1 MKITRSA
8 LRKIILEVV
17 VASNDTKEKVE
28 DLEKS
33 IKQDNPEASDEDID
47 DAINKL
53 TKKQMQEELKRLSY
67 VSKEQG
73 HTYGLEHLPDQY
85 DQKKADDIIGHTW
98 LTHVRKK
105 GSSLNE
111 VGYVLWHSLNES
123 GHVAVYDVEWPDGT
137 IERNIPARL
146 LEKVKDS
153 NDNVDEHDEH
163 GVVGHEE
170 ESLLGER
177 KYKKRK
183 GKKKKKASKKKP
195 KYWYL
200 GGYGIDHDHDFAD
213 FGGDFGGDGGGE
225 WK

>member
-1 MKITRSA
+1 MKLTRQKLS
-8 LRKIILEVV
+8 KII
-17 VASNDTKEKVE
+17 K
-28 DLEKS
+28 
-33 IKQDNPEASDEDID
+33 
-47 DAINKL
+47 
-53 TKKQMQEELKRLSY
+53 EELERLSY
-67 VSKEQG
+67 ASKEAG
-73 HTYGLEHLPDQY
+73 HTYGIEHLTDYHEPE
-85 DQKKADDIIGHTW
+85 KADDIIGHTW

-111 VGYVLWHSLNES
+111 VGFVLWHSLNES
-123 GHVAVYDVEWPDGT
+123 GHVAIYDVEWPDGT

-153 NDNVDEHDEH
+153 NDKNVDEADPHEAH
-163 GVVGHEE
+163 GVKGYEKH
-170 ESLLGER
+170 SLVSER

-183 GKKKKKASKKKP
+183 KKKKSAKKKP

-200 GGYGIDHDHDFAD
+200 GGYGIDNNHDYSD

>member
-1 MKITRSA
+1 MNVLSRKK
-8 LRKIILEVV
+8 LRQL
-17 VASNDTKEKVE
+17 
-28 DLEKS
+28 
-33 IKQDNPEASDEDID
+33 IK
-47 DAINKL
+47 
-53 TKKQMQEELKRLSY
+53 EELKRLSY
-67 VSKEQG
+67 VSKESG
-73 HTYGLEHLPDQY
+73 FTYGLEHLPDQY

-146 LEKVKDS
+146 LEKAKDK
-153 NDNVDEHDEH
+153 VEAAHEAH
-163 GVVGHEE
+163 GVKGHE
-170 ESLLGER
+170 LNAAVNER

-183 GKKKKKASKKKP
+183 SKKKKKSTKKKP
-195 KYWYL
+195 KYWYI

-213 FGGDFGGDGGGE
+213 FSGDFGGDGGGE